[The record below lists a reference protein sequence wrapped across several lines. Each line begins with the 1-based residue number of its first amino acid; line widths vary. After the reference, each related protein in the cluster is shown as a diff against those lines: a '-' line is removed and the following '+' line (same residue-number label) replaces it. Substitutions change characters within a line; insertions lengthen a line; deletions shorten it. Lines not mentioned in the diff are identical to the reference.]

1 MRADLNRRQTLGL
14 LASCLALPG
23 VSRAQTSYPLADVHS
38 HLGLVQKSI
47 ARADFLEQAQE
58 ARLGLMAWCVVPDGP
73 WLRATPSGIE
83 QRAEPGKGQ
92 LAFEFNRKMGDIKSY
107 LQDKK
112 IPFITTAADVDEAMT
127 GKPYVVLSSEGADFL
142 EGQLDDLP
150 KAHAQGLRHLQLVH
164 YIRSPIGDLQTIAPR
179 FGGLTPLGQSLVAEC
194 NKLGM
199 LIDLAHSDPISVEQA
214 LEISKKPMIWSH
226 GWVSMTQGRF
236 DDRFG
241 VLARRLALSNAKKIS
256 DKGGIIGLWSLG
268 ISEGGRAQYPE
279 YPIALDPNKRHKT
292 YAEGIAKMVK
302 ELGADHVCF
311 GTDIEGVGS
320 NGVVNYY
327 RELRLVAN
335 LLSDTGLSD
344 SEIQKVCIGNYA
356 RVLKAA
362 MSPN

>member
-1 MRADLNRRQTLGL
+1 MRAVWNRRQTLGL
-14 LASCLALPG
+14 LASCLTLPSVG
-23 VSRAQTSYPLADVHS
+23 KAQNTYPLADVHS
-38 HLGLVQKSI
+38 HLGLVQRTITRS
-47 ARADFLEQAQE
+47 DFLEQAQE

-73 WLRATPSGIE
+73 WLKSTSSGIE
-83 QRAEPGKGQ
+83 QRSEPGRGQ
-92 LAFEFNRKMGDIKSY
+92 LAFEFNKKIGDIKSY

-112 IPFITTAADVDEAMT
+112 IPYVTTANDVDEAMT
-127 GKPYVVLSSEGADFL
+127 GKSFVVLSSEGADFL
-142 EGQLDDLP
+142 EGQLEDLA

-179 FGGLTPLGQSLVAEC
+179 FGGLTPLGKSLVAEC
-194 NKLGM
+194 NKLGI
-199 LIDLAHSDPISVEQA
+199 LIDLAHSDAMSVEQA
-214 LEISKKPMIWSH
+214 VEISQKPMIWSH
-226 GWVSMTQGRF
+226 GWVSMTQGRH

-241 VLARRLALSNAKKIS
+241 VLARRLAMSNAKKIT

-268 ISEGGRAQYPE
+268 ISEGWRAQYPE
-279 YPIALDPNKRHKT
+279 YPIALDPNKRFKT

-311 GTDIEGVGS
+311 GTDIEGVGP

-335 LLSDTGLSD
+335 LLSDSGLSD
-344 SEIQKVCIGNYA
+344 TEIQKVCIGNYA

-362 MSPN
+362 MA

>member
-1 MRADLNRRQTLGL
+1 MRAVWNRRQTLGL
-14 LASCLALPG
+14 LASCLTLPSVG
-23 VSRAQTSYPLADVHS
+23 KAQNTYPLADVHS
-38 HLGLVQKSI
+38 HLGLVQRTIS
-47 ARADFLEQAQE
+47 RSDFLEQAQE

-73 WLRATPSGIE
+73 WLKSTSSGIE
-83 QRAEPGKGQ
+83 QRSEPGRGQ
-92 LAFEFNRKMGDIKSY
+92 LAFEFNKKIGDIKSY

-112 IPFITTAADVDEAMT
+112 IPYVTTANDVDEAMT
-127 GKPYVVLSSEGADFL
+127 GKSFVVLSSEGADFL
-142 EGQLDDLP
+142 EGQLEDLA

-179 FGGLTPLGQSLVAEC
+179 FGGLTPLGKSLVAEC
-194 NKLGM
+194 NKLGI
-199 LIDLAHSDPISVEQA
+199 LIDLAHSDAMSVEQA
-214 LEISKKPMIWSH
+214 VEISQKPMIWSH
-226 GWVSMTQGRF
+226 GWVSMTQGRH

-241 VLARRLALSNAKKIS
+241 VLARQLAMSNAKKIT

-268 ISEGGRAQYPE
+268 ISEGWRAQYPE
-279 YPIALDPNKRHKT
+279 YPIALDTNKRFKT

-311 GTDIEGVGS
+311 GTDIEGVGP

-335 LLSDTGLSD
+335 LLSDSGLSD
-344 SEIQKVCIGNYA
+344 TEIQKVCIGNYA

-362 MSPN
+362 MA